1 MFRIKFSR
9 EVILKLL
16 YQIDT
21 LNLDEEPIENLL
33 QNNIN
38 FFRNLNDAE
47 KDFIIKIIKT
57 IFNKK
62 KSIDDTISKNL
73 IGWKVKR
80 LITIDRNLLRMGIAE
95 SHFNDQKAIIIDDII
110 RIAKKYSE
118 KDSYKI
124 INAIL
129 DKVIS

>member
-62 KSIDDTISKNL
+62 KSIDDTISKL
-73 IGWKVKR
+73 AGK
-80 LITIDRNLLRMGIAE
+80 
-95 SHFNDQKAIIIDDII
+95 
-110 RIAKKYSE
+110 
-118 KDSYKI
+118 
-124 INAIL
+124 
-129 DKVIS
+129 